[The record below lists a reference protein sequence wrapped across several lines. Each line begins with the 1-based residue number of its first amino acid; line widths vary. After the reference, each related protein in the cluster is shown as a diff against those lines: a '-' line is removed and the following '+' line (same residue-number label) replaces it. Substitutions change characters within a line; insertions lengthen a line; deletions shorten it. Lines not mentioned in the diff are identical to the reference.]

1 MSKYK
6 YEIRKGH
13 ECEDIAD
20 AVEEM
25 LGFVPEE
32 WYDHVRE
39 WVADAILLNSRNDL
53 KLKVTMNYLNDL
65 KIDGWTG
72 DITKIF
78 EPYLDIA
85 ITNILRKGAERIDP
99 GSSGDPDVRKAQKIV
114 RAFQENTGLAYNW
127 LLNYFLEGATPS
139 MLYYLVEIALRRL
152 SVDEQKAVV
161 ELVTPYIPL
170 AVSERLKGENYGQA
184 CDQDCMASR

>member
-32 WYDHVRE
+32 RYDHVRE
-39 WVADAILLNSRNDL
+39 WVADSILLNSRNAL
-53 KLKVTMNYLNDL
+53 KLKMTMNYLNDL
-65 KIDGWTG
+65 KVDGWTG

-114 RAFQENTGLAYNW
+114 RAFQEDTGLAYNW
-127 LLNYFLEGATPS
+127 LLNYFLEGATPH

-152 SVDEQKAVV
+152 SADEQKAVV
-161 ELVTPYIPL
+161 ELITPYIPL

-184 CDQDCMASR
+184 SDQDCMASR